1 MHTEANIPQLVESAR
16 RAFQSGITR
25 SREWR
30 EAQLDGIARFLK
42 DKQEEILLALET
54 DLGKPRFESLSAEIF
69 SVEWEATHAKKRL
82 KQWMMPQKVPTPLLH
97 QPARSWI
104 QKEPLGVVLVMGAW
118 NYPVQLTLA
127 PLVGVVAAG
136 NCAILKPSEVSPAT
150 SALLAEHLP
159 AYLDPRC
166 IKVVEGGVPEA
177 TELLKQKFDHIMYT
191 GNGSVARVVMRAAAE
206 HLTPVTL
213 ELGGKSPCIID
224 DGIDL
229 DVASSRV
236 AWAKFFNCGQTCV
249 APDYLLIKE
258 SIYPEFVTAL
268 RAKIEKFWGP
278 DPSQSPAYGRIVNQ
292 RHYRRLMSLLEGG
305 GKVLCGGTGV
315 EEDRCMAPTLLEDVS
330 PQSAVMQDE
339 IFGPILPL
347 LKVTDIP
354 AAMEFVNCRPKPLA
368 LYLFTES
375 EQTEK
380 RVLEGTSSGAVVVNH
395 CMLQNLTPELP
406 FGGVGESGIGAYHGR
421 AGFETFSHHK
431 PVLKKP
437 FALDP
442 AFLYPTYSARLSALL
457 ARLLA
462 WWRVLRGS

>member
-1 MHTEANIPQLVESAR
+1 MHTIADIPQLVESAR
-16 RAFQSGITR
+16 QAFQSGITR

-30 EAQLDGIARFLK
+30 ETQLDGIERFVK
-42 DKQEEILLALET
+42 DKQEEILAALER
-54 DLGKPRFESLSAEIF
+54 DLGKPKFESLASEIL
-69 SVEWEATHAKKRL
+69 SVEWEAAHAKKRL
-82 KQWMMPQKVPTPLLH
+82 KQWMMPQKVSTPLLH

-104 QKEPLGVVLVMGAW
+104 QREPLGVVLIMGAW
-118 NYPVQLTLA
+118 NYPLQLTLA

-136 NCAILKPSEVSPAT
+136 NCAVLKPSEVSPAT

-159 AYLDPRC
+159 EYLDSSC

-177 TELLKQKFDHIMYT
+177 TELLKERFDHIMYT
-191 GNGSVARVVMRAAAE
+191 GNGSVAKVVMRAAAE

-224 DGIDL
+224 DDIDL

-258 SIYPEFVTAL
+258 SVYPAFVKAL
-268 RAKIEKFWGP
+268 QAKIEKFWGA
-278 DPSQSPAYGRIVNQ
+278 DPSQSPAYGRIVNE
-292 RHYRRLMSLLEGG
+292 RHYRRLVGLLEGS

-315 EEDRCMAPTLLEDVS
+315 EDDRFIAPTLVEDV
-330 PQSAVMQDE
+330 PLQAALMQDE

-347 LKVTDIP
+347 FKVPDIA
-354 AAMEFVNCRPKPLA
+354 AAMEFVNSRPKPLA
-368 LYLFTES
+368 LYLFTNS
-375 EQTEK
+375 EQLEK
-380 RVLEGTSSGAVVVNH
+380 MVLEGTSSGAVVVNH

-406 FGGVGESGIGAYHGR
+406 FGGVGDSGIGAYHGR

-431 PVLKKP
+431 SVLKKP

-442 AFLYPTYSARLSALL
+442 AFVYPTYSARLSGLL
-457 ARLLA
+457 ARLLG
-462 WWRVLRGS
+462 WWRALRGS